1 MLGADLLLQLVDG
14 NSLDHLY
21 HHRHHQVHNDHYH
34 HLLRGYQ
41 DLVQTRP
48 LLRPVLPGV
57 LVTQPDQDGSV
68 HSDGLEEDQRPVQ
81 RD

>member
-1 MLGADLLLQLVDG
+1 VLGADLLLQLVDG
-14 NSLDHLY
+14 NSLD
-21 HHRHHQVHNDHYH
+21 

-57 LVTQPDQDGSV
+57 LVTQPDQNGSV
-68 HSDGLEEDQRPVQ
+68 HSYRLKEDQRPVQ
-81 RD
+81 CDQDHLFVRLV